1 MNPDPGVRFRLLRRF
16 TVALTATSLAFAGIL
31 YVQLSGALGGIAG
44 SLFGGAQ
51 AASDATTQA
60 PGAPSATSVQGVQ
73 PPVANPAPGNGPAI
87 AQTGGS

>member
-1 MNPDPGVRFRLLRRF
+1 MIPDPGVRFRLLRRF

-31 YVQLSGALGGIAG
+31 YLQVSGALGGIAG

-60 PGAPSATSVQGVQ
+60 PSAASVQGVQ
-73 PPVANPAPGNGPAI
+73 PPADNPAPGNGPAI